1 MTHGQGLVRH
11 TVFNLMGTVLPLM
24 FAVVSV
30 PLLMH
35 LAGAERFGFLALMW
49 AVAGY
54 AGLLDLGLS
63 RTMARRVAQGSP
75 EMPALAPAAV
85 WQNFRRV
92 LMIGLG
98 VAVLLLLGWS
108 VWGEALVR
116 RGGIPLAE
124 IDGAVRCVALMV
136 PCIAA
141 TSALRGVLEGALRFG
156 AVNLMRGGFT
166 VAAYCVLIAIALLRP
181 ELPWLTAGVLLVRG
195 ADLLAHMLV
204 VRKELSGWRLS
215 ASLAEVS
222 GVWSESAWFMCS
234 QAIVPFTMYMDR
246 FFVGSIIGLG
256 AVAHYSV
263 PYELA
268 TKLLL
273 LPLALSSALFP
284 RFASQGSGSYE
295 LAGRTVAWVMCLPC
309 LLLIWLGGDVLH
321 LWVRF
326 DAAGESTWALIA
338 LVSGVWFNSVAQVPY
353 AWLQARG
360 FVRVTVALHLC
371 ELPFYLV
378 LTYLAADHF
387 GIVAVAVAWGLRAA
401 VDCVALLFLVRHNGG
416 PSFTDC
422 LPGLLG
428 GAGVVL
434 VGVLSSCFIVAAP
447 FWSRWALAL
456 AVGLVATV
464 LLWLKVLP
472 SVVKT
477 SVMVRLGVR
486 GGGLG

>member
-1 MTHGQGLVRH
+1 MKHGQGLVRH

-30 PLLMH
+30 PLLIH
-35 LAGAERFGFLALMW
+35 LAGSERFGFLALMW

-63 RTMARRVAQGSP
+63 RTMARRVAQGTP
-75 EMPALAPAAV
+75 ERPALAPSAV

-92 LMIGLG
+92 LMVGLG
-98 VAVLLLLGWS
+98 VAALLQLGWS
-108 VWGEALVR
+108 ILGESLVR
-116 RGGIPLAE
+116 RGDIPLQE

-166 VAAYCVLIAIALLRP
+166 VAAYCVLIAIALLCP
-181 ELPWLTAGVLLVRG
+181 ELPSLTAGVLMIRVG
-195 ADLLAHMLV
+195 DLLAHILV
-204 VRKELSGWRLS
+204 VKRELSGWLQT
-215 ASLAEVS
+215 ASSTEES
-222 GVWSESAWFMCS
+222 SVWSESAWFMCS

-295 LAGRTVAWVMCLPC
+295 LAGRTVAWLMCLPC

-326 DAAGESTWALIA
+326 DVAGESTWALIA
-338 LVSGVWFNSVAQVPY
+338 LVAGVWFNSVAQVPY

-360 FVRVTVALHLC
+360 FVHVTVGLHLC
-371 ELPFYLV
+371 ELPLYLG
-378 LTYLAADHF
+378 LTYLAAERF
-387 GIVAVAVAWGLRAA
+387 GIVAVAVAWGVRAA
-401 VDCVALLFLVRHNGG
+401 VDCMALQLLVRHKGG
-416 PSFTDC
+416 PSFKDC
-422 LPGLLG
+422 LTGFIG
-428 GAGVVL
+428 GGCVVL
-434 VGVLSSCFIVAAP
+434 AAVLSSLYLVFAP
-447 FWSRWALAL
+447 FWFRWALAL
-456 AVGLVATV
+456 SVGFVMAMF
-464 LLWLKVLP
+464 LWLKVVP
-472 SVVKT
+472 SATKA
-477 SVMVRLGVR
+477 SVMMRLGIR
-486 GGGLG
+486 GGGGG